1 MQNGIFSV
9 DRLATRF
16 EPGAWAFAERQ
27 AARIDAHWEQRK
39 QAQPKLF
46 DGKVLLLRR
55 AEIIHDAQGATFR
68 GGFFATNYRNFLAW
82 QAFGHPD
89 GDVYNAFAMAALRSR
104 DGAFLLGEM
113 GGHTANAGQIYF
125 AAGTPDL
132 NDVFGDSVDLAGS
145 VTREMVEETGFSAE
159 EAAPEPGFRIVVAAQ
174 QIACIQQRR
183 LALSAEEACART
195 AAFLAADPDP
205 ELARLH
211 AVAAP
216 EQICARMPDFIQT
229 FLRDAFAAD
238 GVAGA

>member
-9 DRLATRF
+9 ARLATSF
-16 EPGAWAFAERQ
+16 EPGPWAFAEQQ
-27 AARIDAHWEQRK
+27 AEQIDAHWERRK

-55 AEIIHDAQGATFR
+55 AEITRDAPGGAFR
-68 GGFFATNYRNFLAW
+68 GAFFATNYRNFLAW

-89 GDVYNAFAMAALRSR
+89 RDVYNAFAMAALRSR

-132 NDVFGDSVDLAGS
+132 NDVFGESVDLAGS
-145 VTREMVEETGFSAE
+145 VTREMVEETGFSAQ

-174 QIACIQQRR
+174 QIACMQPRR

-205 ELARLH
+205 ELTRLH
-211 AVAAP
+211 AVTGP
-216 EQICARMPDFIQT
+216 EQICARMPEFIQT
-229 FLRDAFAAD
+229 FLRDAFAAES
-238 GVAGA
+238 VAGV